1 MFISHHADF
10 QTCSYQG
17 RAVRL
22 HYSLLQLSVH
32 AEAEDKHPAVCLQQ
46 GKVFVVSRTAYLTE

>member
-1 MFISHHADF
+1 MFISHPADF

-32 AEAEDKHPAVCLQQ
+32 AEAEDKHPELDRSNVLMMAL
-46 GKVFVVSRTAYLTE
+46 KHI